1 MTVTKERAQE
11 QASPSLTP
19 AELAARH
26 GLSRSGARPP
36 LPHYV
41 RSLWRRRHFAVT
53 LAKSKAYARNQH
65 SYLGQL
71 WAVLTP
77 LLWAGVYLYVFG
89 SLLNTS
95 RGVDNFAGFL
105 VIGVFLF
112 RFSSSAITAGG
123 GSITRNQSLITSLQF
138 PRALLPAA
146 VVLAELLALV
156 PALLVLLVIVPLTGE
171 PVTWRWL
178 LLPAA
183 ILLQWTFGTGVAF
196 VVARLVAQIRDV
208 ANIIPFVIRAL
219 MYVSG
224 VFFSLSHYAGS
235 GWVGR
240 ALGYQPVAIYLELG
254 RSCLL
259 RDAPVSGM
267 TWLWGA
273 GWAVLALAVGFVWFW
288 RGEER
293 YGRG

>member
-1 MTVTKERAQE
+1 MTITKQHAPPQVTA
-11 QASPSLTP
+11 AV
-19 AELAARH
+19 LAARH
-26 GLSRSGARPP
+26 GLSRTGARPP
-36 LPHYV
+36 LRVYL
-41 RSLWRRRHFAVT
+41 RSLWQRRHFALT
-53 LAKSKAYARNQH
+53 LARSKAYARNQH

-77 LLWAGVYLYVFG
+77 LLWAGVYLFVFG
-89 SLLNTS
+89 LLLDTS

-123 GSITRNQSLITSLQF
+123 GSITRNESLITSLPF

-183 ILLQWTFGTGVAF
+183 ISLQGVFGTGVAF
-196 VVARLVAQIRDV
+196 VAARLVAQVRDV
-208 ANIIPFVIRAL
+208 ANVIPFVIRAL

-235 GWVGR
+235 GRLGQ
-240 ALGYQPVAIYLELG
+240 ALGHQPVAVYLQLG

-259 RDAPVSGM
+259 HDAPVSAS
-267 TWLWGA
+267 TWLWGL
-273 GWAVLALAVGFVWFW
+273 GWAALALVVGFVWFW

>member
-1 MTVTKERAQE
+1 MTITKEHAPPPVT
-11 QASPSLTP
+11 A

-26 GLSRSGARPP
+26 GLSTTGARPR
-36 LPHYV
+36 LPVYL
-41 RSLWRRRHFAVT
+41 RSLWQRRHFALT
-53 LAKSKAYARNQH
+53 LARSKAYARNQH

-77 LLWAGVYLYVFG
+77 LLWAGVYLFVFG
-89 SLLNTS
+89 FLLNTS

-183 ILLQWTFGTGVAF
+183 ILLQWVFGTGVAF
-196 VVARLVAQIRDV
+196 VAARLVAQVRDV
-208 ANIIPFVIRAL
+208 ANVIPFVIRAL

-235 GWVGR
+235 GRLGQ
-240 ALGYQPVAIYLELG
+240 ALGHQPVAVYLQLG

-259 RDAPVSGM
+259 HDAPVSAS
-267 TWLWGA
+267 TWLWGL
-273 GWAVLALAVGFVWFW
+273 GWAALALVVGFVWFW
-288 RGEER
+288 RGEET

>member
-1 MTVTKERAQE
+1 MTVSQVRA
-11 QASPSLTP
+11 PLTVTA
-19 AELAARH
+19 AELAAQH
-26 GLSRSGARPP
+26 GLSRTGARPA
-36 LPHYV
+36 LPAY
-41 RSLWRRRHFAVT
+41 LLAMWRRRHFALT
-53 LAKSKAYARNQH
+53 LARSKAYARNQH

-77 LLWAGVYLYVFG
+77 MLWAGVYLFVFG
-89 SLLNTS
+89 FLLDTS
-95 RGVDNFAGFL
+95 RGVANFPGFL

-123 GSITRNQSLITSLQF
+123 GSITRNQALITSLQF

-146 VVLAELLALV
+146 VVLAELLALL
-156 PALLVLLVIVPLTGE
+156 PALAVLLVIVPLTGE

-183 ILLQWTFGTGVAF
+183 ILLQWLFGTGVAF
-196 VVARLVAQIRDV
+196 VMARLVAQVRDV
-208 ANIIPFVIRAL
+208 SNIVPFVIRAL

-235 GWVGR
+235 GWLGQ
-240 ALGYQPVAIYLELG
+240 ALGYQPVAVYLQLG

-259 RDAPVSGM
+259 SDESVSPT
-267 TWLWGA
+267 TWLWGL
-273 GWAVLALAVGFVWFW
+273 GWALLALALGFVWFW